1 MAWKDSEDKTKIFL
15 DKKISQWAKNNPEFE
30 KIHTNSKGGS
40 DSTQPDIE
48 IFKKNKIIFNIEI
61 KEDNSQIGQFVIIPD
76 NSSKKFVLG
85 DIKGNK
91 SRTAKINEYMNKNFD
106 NYNKPTTAGL
116 VLRCS
121 DKIIYDCIKNFLEE
135 KNNRYIACK
144 IKETIK
150 IIHYKKFSD
159 FFSAKAIYRKKKS
172 GSSPVSSKSI
182 IDLKKYVKD
191 EFNAVDVKFIKN
203 KKFFFKSQAKNLLG
217 KYFLLDDD
225 KYFISKKKYG
235 DLYRITKTSKTNNPN
250 VIFVISMKDKNK
262 KDNIDLLKKDLLE
275 ND

>member
-1 MAWKDSEDKTKIFL
+1 MLVKL
-15 DKKISQWAKNNPEFE
+15 KKLLKLFI
-30 KIHTNSKGGS
+30 
-40 DSTQPDIE
+40 
-48 IFKKNKIIFNIEI
+48 
-61 KEDNSQIGQFVIIPD
+61 
-76 NSSKKFVLG
+76 
-85 DIKGNK
+85 
-91 SRTAKINEYMNKNFD
+91 
-106 NYNKPTTAGL
+106 
-116 VLRCS
+116 
-121 DKIIYDCIKNFLEE
+121 IKNLVIFFLLRRFIE
-135 KNNRYIACK
+135 
-144 IKETIK
+144 
-150 IIHYKKFSD
+150 
-159 FFSAKAIYRKKKS
+159 KKKS

>member
-1 MAWKDSEDKTKIFL
+1 MLVKL
-15 DKKISQWAKNNPEFE
+15 KKLLKLFI
-30 KIHTNSKGGS
+30 
-40 DSTQPDIE
+40 
-48 IFKKNKIIFNIEI
+48 
-61 KEDNSQIGQFVIIPD
+61 
-76 NSSKKFVLG
+76 
-85 DIKGNK
+85 
-91 SRTAKINEYMNKNFD
+91 
-106 NYNKPTTAGL
+106 
-116 VLRCS
+116 
-121 DKIIYDCIKNFLEE
+121 IKNLVIFFLLRRFIE
-135 KNNRYIACK
+135 
-144 IKETIK
+144 
-150 IIHYKKFSD
+150 
-159 FFSAKAIYRKKKS
+159 KKKS

-203 KKFFFKSQAKNLLG
+203 KKFFFKRKAKNLLG

>member
-1 MAWKDSEDKTKIFL
+1 MAWNDSEDKTKIFL

-144 IKETIK
+144 IKDTIK
-150 IIHYKKFSD
+150 IIYYKRFSD
-159 FFSAKAIYRKKKS
+159 FFSAKAIYRKKPS
-172 GSSPVSSKSI
+172 GSSSIPKKSI
-182 IDLKKYVKD
+182 NNLEQYVKNQ
-191 EFNAVDVKFIKN
+191 FNAADIEIKN
-203 KKFFFKSQAKNLLG
+203 KKFYFKSQLSNLLG
-217 KYFLLDDD
+217 QYFFINDD
-225 KYFISKKKYG
+225 KYFISKKKYD

-262 KDNIDLLKKDLLE
+262 KDNIDLLKKDLME

>member
-40 DSTQPDIE
+40 DSTRPDIE
-48 IFKKNKIIFNIEI
+48 IFKKNKIIFNVEI

-203 KKFFFKSQAKNLLG
+203 KKFFFKSQAKNLPG
-217 KYFLLDDD
+217 TYFFLDDD